1 MRSLTLLGLGFSLML
16 GACTTVSPA
25 ANTSLTSLTTAPE
38 GATKK
43 VAVSAFMPMGA
54 AVDAPRGYADMCR
67 VRSPLCSERPAIEV
81 AGRML
86 IGDFASSVDL
96 SAKPSSIRNA
106 QPEGQ
111 AFLIRASWGGAPAL
125 ATGGLGAADLG
136 ERELSSFGMAALPAP
151 AVDAPAAPKP
161 ADAAAKP
168 LAERLKMLASVNSY
182 VNQHVV
188 QRTDMQNYGV
198 EEYWTRSGVGPGATG
213 DCEDVATEK
222 RQQLI
227 EQGYPVED
235 LFYAVAYRR
244 DIGLHAVLVAHT
256 ETGDLVL
263 DGRTSRIVSWDKAG
277 YNWVKRQA
285 QNDPSSWVMIDHPR
299 LMASG
304 LRVASLDP
312 EMANRG
318 GPGSN

>member
-1 MRSLTLLGLGFSLML
+1 
-16 GACTTVSPA
+16 
-25 ANTSLTSLTTAPE
+25 
-38 GATKK
+38 
-43 VAVSAFMPMGA
+43 
-54 AVDAPRGYADMCR
+54 
-67 VRSPLCSERPAIEV
+67 
-81 AGRML
+81 ML

-111 AFLIRASWGGAPAL
+111 AFLIRASWGGARRWQPADWAPTL
-125 ATGGLGAADLG
+125 

-285 QNDPSSWVMIDHPR
+285 QNDPSSWVMIDHPK